1 MGNGNFLL
9 EMEGKRGIGG
19 WFYNGR
25 MMGSLISYL
34 AEEREREREGEGEG
48 EGERE
53 RERERVREGGRERE
67 VALERVSMKTSD
79 SSPLFLKETTP
90 PILLTPPF
98 LSEKFEPPSLPPPFF
113 ENLHPH
119 PHPHLYREGG
129 SNYAFAFSSEEST
142 FTD

>member
-9 EMEGKRGIGG
+9 EMEGKPGIGG

-34 AEEREREREGEGEG
+34 AEERERERGGG
-48 EGERE
+48 
-53 RERERVREGGRERE
+53 REGQREGERE

-98 LSEKFEPPSLPPPFF
+98 LSEKFEPPSL
-113 ENLHPH
+113 L
-119 PHPHLYREGG
+119 L
-129 SNYAFAFSSEEST
+129 FSKIYT
-142 FTD
+142 PTPTPIYKGRGVPTML